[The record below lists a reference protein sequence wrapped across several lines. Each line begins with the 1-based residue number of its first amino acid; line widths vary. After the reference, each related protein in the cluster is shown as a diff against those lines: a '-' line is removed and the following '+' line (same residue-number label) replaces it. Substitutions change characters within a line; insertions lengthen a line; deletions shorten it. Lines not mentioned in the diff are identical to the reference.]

1 MFKMNDTRMVS
12 DEMNTRIFASI
23 VLLGYD
29 YLCTFNMPFVISV
42 ALCNSWLVL
51 KTEALM
57 RAH

>member
-1 MFKMNDTRMVS
+1 MNDTRMVS